1 MVPDRLG
8 VTSPFLHWGAGM
20 TTEQY
25 DAMMVVLN
33 QINDTLLVLDISGY
47 LYLLVGVVAALVFVL
62 GIHTVNS

>member
-1 MVPDRLG
+1 
-8 VTSPFLHWGAGM
+8 M

-33 QINDTLLVLDISGY
+33 QINDTLLVLDISGF
-47 LYLLVGVVAALVFVL
+47 LYLLVGMVAALVFVL